1 MTQNLFIRPTQL
13 GQTPSAPVKKPQ
25 QHDAGQNFAGVFQ
38 HQLLTQSEV
47 EVKFSAHALKRME
60 SRNIKLS
67 GEDLSVLNEAVDRAE
82 AKGARESLILMDQLA
97 LIVSVKNRTVITA
110 VDGESLRENVFT
122 NIDSAIIAK

>member
-1 MTQNLFIRPTQL
+1 MSQNLFIRPTQI
-13 GQTPSAPVKKPQ
+13 GQSPTPPVKKPLQ
-25 QHDAGQNFAGVFQ
+25 RETDRAFAGVLHQ
-38 HQLLTQSEV
+38 QLLAQN
-47 EVKFSAHALKRME
+47 EVKFSAHAVKRLE

-67 GEDLSVLNEAVDRAE
+67 GEDLAVLNEAVDRAE
-82 AKGARESLILMDQLA
+82 AKGARESLILMNQLA